1 MSDVETTEV
10 KAGASPVYTRVY
22 VALNDLSLDELGQF
36 VEEARHR
43 GADGAA
49 KVSWATGVFGGGVG
63 LYVKVPPL
71 AAATTVQNA
80 EVVDQ

>member
-10 KAGASPVYTRVY
+10 KAGSSPVYTRVY
-22 VALNDLSLDELGQF
+22 VALNDLSLDELAQF

-49 KVSWATGVFGGGVG
+49 KVSWATGLFGGGVG
-63 LYVKVPPL
+63 LYVKVPPM
-71 AAATTVQNA
+71 AGDSDA
-80 EVVDQ
+80 